1 MSANLDTCVAPT
13 QLWSAAPTLSP
24 RIKKLRDEYWNF
36 YERKFTNQVR
46 VYTTGTPWDCVYSI
60 WSWTNVPEVALFQ
73 QGYRSYLGAAAT
85 KVELP
90 AGFWNEPLV
99 VRQALFFK
107 SSANICPLKF
117 WTAN

>member
-1 MSANLDTCVAPT
+1 MGSPPPFSAFA
-13 QLWSAAPTLSP
+13 
-24 RIKKLRDEYWNF
+24 KLQ

-46 VYTTGTPWDCVYSI
+46 AYTTGTPWDCVYSI